1 MWIVAEASTSNITLV
16 AIFDFTQIFGLVLL
30 GIVLLTAALAPSIR
44 RSPAWFNF
52 LSTWVLSC
60 ISYLVTLGQQTGEE
74 PGFSVCLL
82 QAMLVYAAPAVTVT
96 AGLCF
101 SIEMWRIITR
111 PGGSSGGGALSFR
124 DYGALGLKERE
135 LVKRDRT
142 LMFCHIDST
151 IPAYVTGV
159 VVICVI
165 LIAMGFVGRQVVN
178 IQKMV
183 FRFGVFTIL
192 PVFGLALS
200 ITQVSSKRSGLAD
213 GILTI
218 TIGTPNP
225 STPVPAGAALIFGT
239 QSDIMR
245 VWMFWKKPIPNTNS
259 ESGPLAVILW
269 VLTLAQVRTLLAS
282 KQAMIARFLIEAVT
296 RKKAEALM
304 SHRDGTESDPMWD
317 PGYLLSGGSIYARA
331 QALTAGYGQYD
342 SDKSF
347 ILMQRDCPNR
357 TIAPHLVIS
366 GGRVLRP
373 PPTGLFILMQ
383 IFYPVGEQLETRY
396 GEGLGGTRRSIETG
410 CSEIQGSVKSA
421 GRQALRVMMPAHGGG

>member
-1 MWIVAEASTSNITLV
+1 MASQEFSSSNTTVAEASTSNITLV

-124 DYGALGLKERE
+124 DYGAVIIAPYAVHLFICGEVLILGLKERE

-165 LIAMGFVGRQVVN
+165 LIAMGFVASIAIYIRRHMAASRLFQGRQVVN

-192 PVFGLALS
+192 PVFGLA
-200 ITQVSSKRSGLAD
+200 
-213 GILTI
+213 
-218 TIGTPNP
+218 
-225 STPVPAGAALIFGT
+225 
-239 QSDIMR
+239 
-245 VWMFWKKPIPNTNS
+245 
-259 ESGPLAVILW
+259 
-269 VLTLAQVRTLLAS
+269 
-282 KQAMIARFLIEAVT
+282 
-296 RKKAEALM
+296 
-304 SHRDGTESDPMWD
+304 
-317 PGYLLSGGSIYARA
+317 
-331 QALTAGYGQYD
+331 
-342 SDKSF
+342 
-347 ILMQRDCPNR
+347 
-357 TIAPHLVIS
+357 
-366 GGRVLRP
+366 
-373 PPTGLFILMQ
+373 
-383 IFYPVGEQLETRY
+383 
-396 GEGLGGTRRSIETG
+396 
-410 CSEIQGSVKSA
+410 
-421 GRQALRVMMPAHGGG
+421 